1 MADTEVITRATL
13 GRSVQVG
20 QLYDVR
26 NDQVLV
32 SLQTFNSHSK
42 TNFSF
47 TVG

>member
-1 MADTEVITRATL
+1 MVDTEAITRATL

-32 SLQTFNSHSK
+32 SFVH
-42 TNFSF
+42 
-47 TVG
+47 